1 VLFFVSVPYL
11 GGKKGMETID
21 ERTAL
26 CALNRV
32 FGFLPAV
39 GHALL
44 EGFGS
49 AATVFR
55 TPPERLQEALGK
67 YRDLAPQLDGNILD
81 WAREEMDRIFRGGFR
96 FIGFGEEDYPG
107 LLAECPDPP
116 LGLYLNACSSPSEVF
131 ELRPCIAVVGTRDLS
146 PYGRDWCRRLV
157 HAMAG
162 ADAPPCIVSG
172 LAFGADAVAHRT
184 ALECGLPT
192 VGVMATGIERIYPWQ
207 HEDLAAQMVKTPGCA
222 VVTDYPSGTSPVA
235 LNFVRRNRIIAGLA
249 RATVVIETKTKG
261 GSLITAKYANDYDRD
276 VYALPGRADDVRSAG
291 CNSLIRQRMAD
302 IVTDPEDLA
311 ERLGLGRPARRRK
324 AGLEALLTRRYG
336 PGSPLVQMGLL
347 VKSRPGISLEEIA
360 RETGWAWNEVMERS
374 GQLETDGFLE
384 TDLLRRC
391 TIPAKNM

>member
-1 VLFFVSVPYL
+1 
-11 GGKKGMETID
+11 METID

-44 EGFGS
+44 RHFGT
-49 AATVFR
+49 AAAVFR
-55 TPPERLQEALGK
+55 TTTERLAEALGR
-67 YRDLAPQLDGNILD
+67 YRDFAPQLDDALLA
-81 WAREEMDRIFRGGFR
+81 WAREETDRIFSGGFR

-116 LGLYLNACSSPSEVF
+116 LGLYLNACSSPAEVF
-131 ELRPCIAVVGTRDLS
+131 EMRPCVAVVGTRDLS
-146 PYGRDWCRRLV
+146 PYGRDWCRRLIR
-157 HAMAG
+157 AMAE
-162 ADAPPCIVSG
+162 ADTQPCIVSG

-192 VGVMATGIERIYPWQ
+192 VGVMATGIEKIYPWQ
-207 HEDLAAQMVKTPGCA
+207 HTDLAARIVQTPGCA
-222 VVTDYPSGTSPVA
+222 VVTDYPTGTSPVA

-276 VYALPGRADDVRSAG
+276 VYALPGRADDIRSAG

-324 AGLEALLTRRYG
+324 AGLEALLTHRYG
-336 PGSPLVQMGLL
+336 PGSPLSQMALL

-360 RETGWAWNEVMERS
+360 RETGWAWHEVMERA

-391 TIPAKNM
+391 TIPAKNA

>member
-1 VLFFVSVPYL
+1 
-11 GGKKGMETID
+11 METID

-49 AATVFR
+49 AAAVFR
-55 TPPERLQEALGK
+55 MPPERLQEALGK

-207 HEDLAAQMVKTPGCA
+207 HEDLAAQMVRTPGCA

-276 VYALPGRADDVRSAG
+276 VYALPGRVEDPRSQG

-302 IVTDPEDLA
+302 IITTPEDLA
-311 ERLGLGRPARRRK
+311 ARLGLKPARGSRGTDVVEQ
-324 AGLEALLTRRYG
+324 AARRYG
-336 PGSPLVQMGLL
+336 PDAPETRLVRLVRENRGASREELAALAGWPLHEVL
-347 VKSRPGISLEEIA
+347 RHTTTLEC
-360 RETGWAWNEVMERS
+360 
-374 GQLETDGFLE
+374 DGVLT
-384 TDLLRRC
+384 TDLLGRC
-391 TIPAKNM
+391 TFLP

>member
-1 VLFFVSVPYL
+1 
-11 GGKKGMETID
+11 METID

-49 AATVFR
+49 AAAVFR
-55 TPPERLQEALGK
+55 TPPERLQEALGR
-67 YRDLAPQLDGNILD
+67 YRDLAPQLDGGILD
-81 WAREEMDRIFRGGFR
+81 WARGEMDRIFSGGFR
-96 FIGFGEEDYPG
+96 FIGFGEEDYPS

-131 ELRPCIAVVGTRDLS
+131 EMRPCIAVVGTRDLS

-162 ADAPPCIVSG
+162 ADTPPCIVSG

-207 HEDLAAQMVKTPGCA
+207 HEELAAQMVRTPGCA